1 MKNKK
6 RFAKLAAL
14 ALAAT
19 MLAGS
24 ATVVSA
30 HEVEDTVDANA
41 LRGALCPDCNYGE
54 MRGYEGPWQHV
65 NFGAQK
71 CSHHLYGEDK
81 VSIQKQI
88 YGSKCNYCGVILKQ
102 GQRQRVVFV
111 KCYGFD

>member
-6 RFAKLAAL
+6 RFTKLAAL

-24 ATVVSA
+24 ASVVSA

-54 MRGYEGPWQHV
+54 MREHTEPWKHWK
-65 NFGAQK
+65 FGEQA

-81 VSIQKQI
+81 VSIQIQE
-88 YGSKCNYCGVILKQ
+88 YGSKCNNCGVFLKR
-102 GQRQRVVFV
+102 GQKQRVVFV